1 MIIIYQYNTMDELIF
16 KYQTMEITNKYL
28 IFCLLM
34 KIICYRN
41 NLSGIYAHNLWNHV
55 IYILFCPSFSD
66 RVYAA
71 AIARGAVNHWLYF
84 LNGMR
89 RSYDMPYICF

>member
-1 MIIIYQYNTMDELIF
+1 MDELIF

-55 IYILFCPSFSD
+55 IYILPLFFGQGICCSNCQRGGESLALFSEWH
-66 RVYAA
+66 AKK
-71 AIARGAVNHWLYF
+71 L
-84 LNGMR
+84 
-89 RSYDMPYICF
+89 